1 MDGAHRGRFT
11 LGCSV
16 IAPSDH
22 ALRIMG
28 DDGILYTRDVWHYSS
43 PVYSRRWIT
52 VRRRMLLSPWRTRYP
67 RLAERGRNLVLDD
80 RARGVAELAG
90 AIAEGRQSRLSAR
103 FSLHVTELTLA
114 IQRAGVEGMAYRLT
128 TCFEPIAPM
137 PWAK

>member
-1 MDGAHRGRFT
+1 
-11 LGCSV
+11 
-16 IAPSDH
+16 
-22 ALRIMG
+22 
-28 DDGILYTRDVWHYSS
+28 
-43 PVYSRRWIT
+43 
-52 VRRRMLLSPWRTRYP
+52 
-67 RLAERGRNLVLDD
+67 LAERGRNLVLDD